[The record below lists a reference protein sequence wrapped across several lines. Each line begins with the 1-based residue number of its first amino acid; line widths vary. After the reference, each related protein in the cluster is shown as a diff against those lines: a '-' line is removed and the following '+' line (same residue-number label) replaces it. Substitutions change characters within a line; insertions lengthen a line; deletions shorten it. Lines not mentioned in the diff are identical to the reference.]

1 MYAVFVESEGRFAF
15 SENDNGG
22 FRISSEDHDSL
33 MAAQSTGKVIVPDAA
48 GRPVCVDP
56 SSLIS
61 LSLAQDLQC
70 QRVSAAC
77 AASLMAGFESSALG
91 QVHTY
96 GSSDSD
102 QRNVLSAAL
111 ASQEQ
116 AGSWTALL
124 WCASNGAW
132 TFAAH
137 TASQVMQ
144 VNDDWL
150 AFRQALQKK
159 CADLIA
165 QIKAAKTVGAVQAL
179 NW

>member
-1 MYAVFVESEGRFAF
+1 
-15 SENDNGG
+15 
-22 FRISSEDHDSL
+22 
-33 MAAQSTGKVIVPDAA
+33 
-48 GRPVCVDP
+48 
-56 SSLIS
+56 
-61 LSLAQDLQC
+61 
-70 QRVSAAC
+70 
-77 AASLMAGFESSALG
+77 MAGFESSALG